1 MRGKSPEPALHDILD
16 AIAHIGRTMA
26 DVALEAFQG
35 DLDRRRI
42 VERNVEI
49 ISEAS
54 RRLPDD
60 LKARHPEIPWP
71 KVAGIGNILRHDY
84 ESVIPD
90 ALWKLARDDLSSLE
104 HACKTALTAEQAK
117 AAEASA
123 AVPMES
129 PEAEQT

>member
-1 MRGKSPEPALHDILD
+1 MVGKSPEPALHDILD

-26 DVALEAFQG
+26 GVALEAFQD

-54 RRLPDD
+54 RRLPED

-84 ESVIPD
+84 NSVIPD

-104 HACKTALTAEQAK
+104 HACKSALAVERAK
-117 AAEASA
+117 AAA
-123 AVPMES
+123 APGTVPKER
-129 PEAEQT
+129 PEPDQT